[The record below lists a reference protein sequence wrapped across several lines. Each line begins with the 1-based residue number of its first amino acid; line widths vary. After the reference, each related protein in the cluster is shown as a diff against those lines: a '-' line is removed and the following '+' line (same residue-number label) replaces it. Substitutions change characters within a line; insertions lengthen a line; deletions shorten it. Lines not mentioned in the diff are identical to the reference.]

1 MIIVTASLLHVD
13 VKLRENKIW
22 KTNIDKKT
30 KNKTKKKIKQWKQNK
45 SLDLENS
52 THIKEVVED
61 E

>member
-22 KTNIDKKT
+22 KTNIDKKKT
-30 KNKTKKKIKQWKQNK
+30 KTKKKIKQWKQNK